1 MFALKH
7 LVTTPSIHQLV
18 GKTQLKWKRPLVLQ
32 GKLIWR
38 RILITSLF
46 WLERDLYVNNGL

>member
-18 GKTQLKWKRPLVLQ
+18 GKTQVKWKRPLVLQ
-32 GKLIWR
+32 DKLIRR

-46 WLERDLYVNNGL
+46 WLERDLHVNNGL